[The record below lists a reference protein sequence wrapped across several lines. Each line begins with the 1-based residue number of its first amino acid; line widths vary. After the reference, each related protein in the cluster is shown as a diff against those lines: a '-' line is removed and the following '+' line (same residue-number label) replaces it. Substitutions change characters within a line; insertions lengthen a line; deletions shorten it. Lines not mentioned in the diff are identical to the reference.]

1 MENRKTGAMKL
12 NGESIDSKLELISP
26 PFFKRLE
33 YSSEYSQIIEDFK
46 TNVSIAVYI
55 GIVDEAL
62 SL

>member
-1 MENRKTGAMKL
+1 MKL

-26 PFFKRLE
+26 LFFKRLE
-33 YSSEYSQIIEDFK
+33 YSSEYSQIIEDLK

-55 GIVDEAL
+55 RMVDEAI